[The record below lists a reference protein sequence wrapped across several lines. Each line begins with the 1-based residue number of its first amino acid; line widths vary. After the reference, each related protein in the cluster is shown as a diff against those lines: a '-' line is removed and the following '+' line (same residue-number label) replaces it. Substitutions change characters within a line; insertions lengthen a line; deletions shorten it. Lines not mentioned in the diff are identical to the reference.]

1 MACEENEQAWH
12 MYVATILRNIISET
26 SETKQENSTALWH
39 IPFEKIDSARTFA
52 VVLLLFFLTS
62 SNDRLWQSNGQ
73 PIILKT
79 GLADVANEGLALS
92 TVHLFP
98 PEHPT
103 WSFRSESLSI
113 FLSRK
118 SELKVHR
125 CADDS
130 LEGSGFLFAF
140 GFLSSWMLVVRDFGL
155 RLVVRCYSLLS
166 FT

>member
-1 MACEENEQAWH
+1 
-12 MYVATILRNIISET
+12 
-26 SETKQENSTALWH
+26 
-39 IPFEKIDSARTFA
+39 
-52 VVLLLFFLTS
+52 
-62 SNDRLWQSNGQ
+62 
-73 PIILKT
+73 LKT
-79 GLADVANEGLALS
+79 GLADVTNEGFALS
-92 TVHLFP
+92 TVHFFP

-130 LEGSGFLFAF
+130 LDGSGFLFAF

-155 RLVVRCYSLLS
+155 CLVVRCYV
-166 FT
+166 FTSPCCPSHNDMFWKLDRGTYFRRLEESIIVVLGVSRFGSMDPYPFCFGVCVLC